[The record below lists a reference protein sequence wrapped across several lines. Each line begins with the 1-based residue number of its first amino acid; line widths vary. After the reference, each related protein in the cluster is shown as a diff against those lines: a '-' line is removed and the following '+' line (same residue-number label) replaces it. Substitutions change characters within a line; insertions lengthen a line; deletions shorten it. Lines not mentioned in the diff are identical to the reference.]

1 MCMLWYIRDGIFSFM
16 TFFSPQNSKGC
27 GTLCFPPTT
36 LSPLLPTY
44 FISSPKQ
51 SNAEEINSTHNA
63 SPSRPRM
70 ERAMWG

>member
-1 MCMLWYIRDGIFSFM
+1 MVHKRWHLFIHDILFPTEFQSCGI
-16 TFFSPQNSKGC
+16 
-27 GTLCFPPTT
+27 LCFPLTT

-63 SPSRPRM
+63 SPSRARM